1 MEERAVE
8 DEIAE
13 NYSSTSSSEL
23 EEIASTIA
31 LTADIYIDA
40 KTGVFDVGKLT
51 ELLAK
56 QPQVS
61 NLGSGGS
68 VGRTPAG
75 EEKEQ
80 HNKKMEDGLKQLIEM
95 AKKQQ
100 TVSGGLCSITDAVT
114 ASPNIHQRNHDK
126 TATREYLDEVNKEI
140 VLKNKTIADMLDRD
154 RRMRESNLTNYKST
168 TRYMMKVGKPT
179 YKDYCKTTLK
189 NMSDVNASEHLRQF
203 RVDMRECMDDLMVV
217 LSETIDL
224 QRPKSDS
231 AWRTMQASV
240 LQELNIII
248 TC

>member
-1 MEERAVE
+1 M
-8 DEIAE
+8 
-13 NYSSTSSSEL
+13 
-23 EEIASTIA
+23 ASTLA
-31 LTADIYIDA
+31 LTIDIYIDA

-56 QPQVS
+56 QPQLL
-61 NLGSGGS
+61 NLSSGGY
-68 VGRTPAG
+68 VGRTPAD
-75 EEKEQ
+75 EEKER
-80 HNKKMEDGLKQLIEM
+80 HNKKMADGLKQLIKM
-95 AKKQQ
+95 VKKQQ
-100 TVSGGLCSITDAVT
+100 TVSEGLGSITDAIT
-114 ASPNIHQRNHDK
+114 TSPDIHQRNHEK
-126 TATREYLDEVNKEI
+126 MNTREGLDEANKEI
-140 VLKNKTIADMLDRD
+140 LRKNKTIADMLDRD

-231 AWRTMQASV
+231 AWRTMQVTV
-240 LQELNIII
+240 LQELKIIPSGREKLV
-248 TC
+248 